1 MMQFAQVV
9 INLFFDSNILESK
22 NLENKQYV
30 TSLKFMQLFSALGIF
45 IIPMFL
51 YSYLMTLIL
60 NLEKLLGKNV
70 MLIITIML
78 IITPFVAMITQLN
91 LSIKTPNW
99 ANQIDEQ
106 TNLTIIALLK
116 MDSIIDLVFNLLVIA
131 IIPAIGEELFLGDI
145 CSKN

>member
-51 YSYLMTLIL
+51 YSYLMT
-60 NLEKLLGKNV
+60 
-70 MLIITIML
+70 
-78 IITPFVAMITQLN
+78 F
-91 LSIKTPNW
+91 
-99 ANQIDEQ
+99 
-106 TNLTIIALLK
+106 
-116 MDSIIDLVFNLLVIA
+116 
-131 IIPAIGEELFLGDI
+131 
-145 CSKN
+145 